1 MNKSRLQQLVLE
13 KLHADLAQAERAAL
27 TAYEAATHEE
37 NIAENKY
44 DTLGL
49 EASYLAAGQARRVE
63 EIQQALAAWQQ
74 LVLRPFDEQRGIQLT
89 SLVWLADARGGEQ
102 CLFLGPDG
110 AGLKLQQDDQ
120 DIMVIS
126 PRAPLGQR
134 LLGCNAGDEVQVQI
148 GSSQQSYEVLR
159 VC

>member
-1 MNKSRLQQLVLE
+1 MDKSQLHL
-13 KLHADLAQAERAAL
+13 LILDTLRADLANAERAAL
-27 TAYEAATHEE
+27 AAHEAATHEE

-63 EIQQALAAWQQ
+63 ELRQALSRWQN
-74 LVLRPFDEQRGIQLT
+74 LVVRPFDEQRGIELT
-89 SLVWLADARGGEQ
+89 ALVWLADAQGEEQ

-110 AGLKLQQDDQ
+110 AGMKIRLDNQEVR
-120 DIMVIS
+120 VIS
-126 PRAPLGQR
+126 PRAPIGQSLPGLGP
-134 LLGCNAGDEVQVQI
+134 GDDVVVRVGDSVQSFEI
-148 GSSQQSYEVLR
+148 LR